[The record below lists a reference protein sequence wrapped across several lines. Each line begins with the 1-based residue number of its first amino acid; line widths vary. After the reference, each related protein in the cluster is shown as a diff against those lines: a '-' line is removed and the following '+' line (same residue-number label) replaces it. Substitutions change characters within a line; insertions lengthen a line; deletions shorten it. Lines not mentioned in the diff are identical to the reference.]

1 MNTGLRLGSEL
12 SPYTS
17 AIRHATKG
25 KTGGWVIPVLNVN
38 VWEHAWLEDFGI
50 LGRKDYLMAW
60 WDHIDW
66 LAVQNRFP
74 NRGAVR
80 MPMDS

>member
-1 MNTGLRLGSEL
+1 MNTGLRLGNEL

-17 AIRHATKG
+17 AIRNAARG

-50 LGRKDYLMAW
+50 LGKEDYLKAW
-60 WDHIDW
+60 WERIDW
-66 LAVQNRFP
+66 SVVQSRFP
-74 NRGAVR
+74 NRGVAR
-80 MPMDS
+80 PSMDN